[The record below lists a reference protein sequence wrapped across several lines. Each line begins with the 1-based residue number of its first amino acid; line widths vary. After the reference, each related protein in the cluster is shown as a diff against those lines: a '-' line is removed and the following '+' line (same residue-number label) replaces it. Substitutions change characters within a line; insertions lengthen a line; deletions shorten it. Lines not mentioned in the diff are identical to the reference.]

1 MLGSVTMLFSPVHW
15 LGLVATDV
23 RRIIGLTLDTRPV
36 PRPTQV
42 PYVRTEV
49 GEFAFLPKASGPPS
63 AVQYARTG
71 TLGLDPA
78 TGEPQPHLLDD
89 ERGGGA
95 PLRSAAP
102 GDEQPPGTVAVPL
115 VDVTERIRGDILP
128 VVSAIPRRSADGT
141 KKSQLV
147 LS

>member
-1 MLGSVTMLFSPVHW
+1 MLFSPVHW
-15 LGLVATDV
+15 LGLVATDA
-23 RRIIGLTLDTRPV
+23 RRIIGLVLDTSPV

-49 GEFAFLPKASGPPS
+49 GEFAFVPRATDPPPMI
-63 AVQYARTG
+63 QYARTG
-71 TLGLDPA
+71 SLGLDPA

-89 ERGGGA
+89 ERGSGA
-95 PLRSAAP
+95 LLRPAVP

-115 VDVTERIRGDILP
+115 VDVTERVRGNILS